1 MLEAIELAK
10 KGEFS
15 VQPNP
20 MVGCIITKGNKVIGR
35 GWHKKYGSHHAE
47 VNAVRSCLRNYG
59 AAKGKRLLNG
69 STMFVTLEPCSI
81 TNNTPPCTN
90 TILQYG
96 IAKVVYG
103 AKDPN
108 PKIFGKGLKLL
119 KANGIDIEVSRYRK
133 ECQDLLK
140 IFAINQTQNRPFVT
154 LKIALTKDGFLGPKN
169 AKKQFLVSGPKSRA
183 NVQSLRKKHKA
194 VLIGGNTLRID
205 RPSLHLINKNIADS
219 AQPVKIIITNKNIT
233 SVQLRN
239 LTNRFSKILLVSNK
253 KINFPKKQ
261 NIENIIIAKT
271 GKHFFNILFKELL
284 HRNISSVLVEPGQ
297 GLFTLFQKYNLLDEL
312 IVFQSPKVLGD
323 GLRPMK
329 SKENFENLLNG
340 LTLLSSEKCG
350 ADIKST
356 YKT

>member
-20 MVGCIITKGNKVIGR
+20 MVGCIITKRNKVIGR

-47 VNAVRSCLRNYG
+47 VNAVRSCLRKYG

-108 PKIFGKGLKLL
+108 PKIFGQGLKLL
-119 KANGIDIEVSRYRK
+119 RTNGVDVEISRYSKQCR
-133 ECQDLLK
+133 ELLK
-140 IFAINQTQNRPFVT
+140 IFVINQTKRRPFIT
-154 LKIALTKDGFLGPKN
+154 LKIALTKDGFLAPNN
-169 AKKQFLVSGPKSRA
+169 AKKQFLVSGPQSRA
-183 NVQSLRKKHKA
+183 NVHSLRKRHKA

-205 RPSLHLINKNIADS
+205 RPSLHINNKQIIDS
-219 AQPVKIIITNKNIT
+219 AQPLKIIITNKNIT

-261 NIENIIIAKT
+261 NIENIIISKT
-271 GKHFFNILFKELL
+271 GKHFLNSLFKELL
-284 HRNISSVLVEPGQ
+284 TRNISSVLVEPGQ
-297 GLFTLFQKYNLLDEL
+297 GLFALFQKYNLLDEL
-312 IVFQSPKVLGD
+312 IVFQSSKELGD

-350 ADIKST
+350 TDIKST
-356 YKT
+356 YQT

>member
-10 KGEFS
+10 KGELS

-20 MVGCIITKGNKVIGR
+20 MVGCIIIKGNKVVGR

-47 VNAVRSCLRNYG
+47 VNAVRSCLRKYG
-59 AAKGKRLLNG
+59 ATEGKRCLKG

-108 PKIFGKGLKLL
+108 PKIFGQGLKLL
-119 KANGIDIEVSRYRK
+119 RTNGVDVEVSRYSKQCR
-133 ECQDLLK
+133 ELLK
-140 IFAINQTQNRPFVT
+140 IFAINQTQNRPFIT
-154 LKIALTKDGFLGPKN
+154 LKIALTKDGFLAPKN

-183 NVQSLRKKHKA
+183 NVQSLRKRHKA

-205 RPSLHLINKNIADS
+205 RPSLHINNKQIIDS
-219 AQPVKIIITNKNIT
+219 AQPLKIIITNRNIT

-271 GKHFFNILFKELL
+271 GKHFLNTLFKELL

-312 IVFQSPKVLGD
+312 AVFQSPKVLGD

-329 SKENFENLLNG
+329 SKDSFENLLNG

>member
-10 KGEFS
+10 KGELS

-20 MVGCIITKGNKVIGR
+20 MVGCIIIKGNKVVGR

-47 VNAVRSCLRNYG
+47 VNAVRSCLRKYG
-59 AAKGKRLLNG
+59 ATEGKRFLKG

-108 PKIFGKGLKLL
+108 PKIFGQGLKLL
-119 KANGIDIEVSRYRK
+119 RTNGVDVEVSRYSKQCR
-133 ECQDLLK
+133 ELLK
-140 IFAINQTQNRPFVT
+140 IFAINQTQNRPFIT
-154 LKIALTKDGFLGPKN
+154 LKIALTKDGFLAPKN
-169 AKKQFLVSGPKSRA
+169 AKKQFLVSGPQSRA

-205 RPSLHLINKNIADS
+205 RPSLHLKNKNIADS
-219 AQPVKIIITNKNIT
+219 AQPLKIIITNKNIT

-239 LTNRFSKILLVSNK
+239 LTNRFSRILLVSNK

-261 NIENIIIAKT
+261 NIENIVIAKT
-271 GKHFFNILFKELL
+271 GKHFLNILFKELL

-297 GLFTLFQKYNLLDEL
+297 GLFALFQKYNLLDEL
-312 IVFQSPKVLGD
+312 IVFQSSKELGD

-350 ADIKST
+350 TDIKST
-356 YKT
+356 YQT

>member
-10 KGEFS
+10 KGELS

-20 MVGCIITKGNKVIGR
+20 MVGCIIIKGNKVVGR

-47 VNAVRSCLRNYG
+47 VNAVRSCLRKYG
-59 AAKGKRLLNG
+59 ATEGKRFLKG

-108 PKIFGKGLKLL
+108 PKIFGQGLKLL
-119 KANGIDIEVSRYRK
+119 RTNGVDVEVSRYSKQCR
-133 ECQDLLK
+133 ELLK
-140 IFAINQTQNRPFVT
+140 IFAINQTQNRPFIT
-154 LKIALTKDGFLGPKN
+154 LKIALTKDGFLAPKN

-183 NVQSLRKKHKA
+183 NVQSLRKRHKA

-205 RPSLHLINKNIADS
+205 RPSLHINNKQIIDS
-219 AQPVKIIITNKNIT
+219 AQPLKIIITNKNIT

-239 LTNRFSKILLVSNK
+239 LTNRFSRILLVSNK

-261 NIENIIIAKT
+261 NIENIVIAKT
-271 GKHFFNILFKELL
+271 GKHFLNILFKEPL

-297 GLFTLFQKYNLLDEL
+297 GLFALFQKYNLLDEL
-312 IVFQSPKVLGD
+312 IVFQSSKELGD

-329 SKENFENLLNG
+329 SKENFENLLNS

-350 ADIKST
+350 TDIKST
-356 YKT
+356 YQT

>member
-47 VNAVRSCLRNYG
+47 VNAVRSCLKNYG
-59 AAKGKRLLNG
+59 AAKGKRLLEG

-119 KANGIDIEVSRYRK
+119 KANGIDIEVSRYRE

-140 IFAINQTQNRPFVT
+140 IFAINQTQNRPFIT
-154 LKIALTKDGFLGPKN
+154 LKIALTKDGFLAPKN
-169 AKKQFLVSGPKSRA
+169 TKKQFLVSGLKSRA
-183 NVQSLRKKHKA
+183 NVQSLRKRHQA
-194 VLIGGNTLRID
+194 IMIGGNTLRID
-205 RPSLHLINKNIADS
+205 RPSLHLKNKNIADS
-219 AQPVKIIITNKNIT
+219 AQPTKIIITNKDIT
-233 SVQLRN
+233 SVQIKN

-261 NIENIIIAKT
+261 NIESIIISKS
-271 GKHFFNILFKELL
+271 GKQFLNSLLKELL

-312 IVFQSPKVLGD
+312 IVFQSPKVLRD

-340 LTLLSSEKCG
+340 LTLVSSEKCG

>member
-10 KGEFS
+10 KGELS

-20 MVGCIITKGNKVIGR
+20 MVGCIIIKGNKVVGR

-47 VNAVRSCLRNYG
+47 VNAVRSCLRKYG
-59 AAKGKRLLNG
+59 ATEGKRCLKG

-108 PKIFGKGLKLL
+108 PKIFGQGLKLL
-119 KANGIDIEVSRYRK
+119 RTNGVDVEVSRYSKQCR
-133 ECQDLLK
+133 ELLK
-140 IFAINQTQNRPFVT
+140 IFAINQTQNRPFIT
-154 LKIALTKDGFLGPKN
+154 LKIALTKDGFLAPKN

-183 NVQSLRKKHKA
+183 NVQSLRKRHKA

-205 RPSLHLINKNIADS
+205 RPSLHINNKQIIDS
-219 AQPVKIIITNKNIT
+219 AQPLKIIITNKNIT

-271 GKHFFNILFKELL
+271 GKHFLNSLFKELL
-284 HRNISSVLVEPGQ
+284 TRNISSVLVEPGQ
-297 GLFTLFQKYNLLDEL
+297 GLFALFQKYNLLDEL
-312 IVFQSPKVLGD
+312 IVFQSSKELGD

-350 ADIKST
+350 TDIKST
-356 YKT
+356 YQT

>member
-10 KGEFS
+10 KGELS

-20 MVGCIITKGNKVIGR
+20 MVGCIIIKGNKVVGR

-59 AAKGKRLLNG
+59 TAEGKRLLKG

-119 KANGIDIEVSRYRK
+119 RTNGIDVEVSRYK
-133 ECQDLLK
+133 KQCQELLK
-140 IFAINQTQNRPFVT
+140 IFAVNQTQGRPFIT
-154 LKIALTKDGFLGPKN
+154 LKIALTKDGFLAPNN
-169 AKKQFLVSGPKSRA
+169 ATKQFLVSGSKSRA
-183 NVQSLRKKHKA
+183 NVQNLRKRHMA
-194 VLIGGNTLRID
+194 ILIGGNTLRID
-205 RPSLHLINKNIADS
+205 KPSLHLKSKNIADS
-219 AQPVKIIITNKNIT
+219 AQPVKIIITNKDIT
-233 SVQLRN
+233 NTQLKN
-239 LTNRFSKILLVSNK
+239 LTNRFSQILIISNK
-253 KINFPKKQ
+253 KIHFPKKQ
-261 NIENIIIAKT
+261 NIESIVIAKT
-271 GKHFFNILFKELL
+271 GKHFLNSLLKELL
-284 HRNISSVLVEPGQ
+284 NKNISSLLVEPGQ

-312 IVFQSPKVLGD
+312 IVFKSPKVLGD

-329 SKENFENLLNG
+329 SRENFESLLNG